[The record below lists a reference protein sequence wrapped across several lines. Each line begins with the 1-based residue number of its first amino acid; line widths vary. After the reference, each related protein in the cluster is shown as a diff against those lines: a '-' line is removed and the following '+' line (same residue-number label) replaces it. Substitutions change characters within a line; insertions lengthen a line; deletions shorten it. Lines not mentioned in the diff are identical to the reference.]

1 MEKIF
6 IQNPLE
12 IESFFE
18 YFIQCL
24 VFDYV
29 CKNELPGEIQKIIF
43 SKFLIPTFFMNK
55 NATLKFKIS
64 LRNYK
69 GLKYVVNRIVFI
81 NQ

>member
-43 SKFLIPTFFMNK
+43 SKFLIPTFF
-55 NATLKFKIS
+55 
-64 LRNYK
+64 YE
-69 GLKYVVNRIVFI
+69 
-81 NQ
+81 